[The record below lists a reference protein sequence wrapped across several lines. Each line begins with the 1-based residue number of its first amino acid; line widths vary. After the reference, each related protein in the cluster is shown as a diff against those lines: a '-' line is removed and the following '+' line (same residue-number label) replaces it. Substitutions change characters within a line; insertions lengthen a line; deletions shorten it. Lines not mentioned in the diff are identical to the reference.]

1 MSIYSSSTTWG
12 GQCAST
18 QQSPINVSQSSAK
31 PCDLLCDLVFDD
43 ASIPQANV
51 MVSDEGI
58 VLQNTPGLGSC
69 KFNGEGYTCTNLLV
83 THPSHHTI
91 ENIQA
96 DGEVVAIFTNPSGKI
111 LCVSSLF
118 RVNPAETDSSSFFNA
133 FIPYAN
139 PGVEYTPVNLGDNWG
154 LFKMVPPAGQYFVY
168 EGSLIVPPCSQC
180 TWVVFKSMINIDSN
194 NFALLIKNVA
204 PGSRPLQSLGDREV
218 YFNDTQQLAGGPM
231 PHDNKAYM
239 RCKRVAKKGEDVKPV
254 SKAPLGEDHTK
265 GKSKNWSQSAK
276 EKMSDLIE
284 LGIVDVIVL
293 LLGIYCGTNLAIFVY
308 KKGRISFMILASQWI
323 GYMGN
328 SIVKFLWKIVLW
340 LYSEVS
346 KIWKV
351 KETES
356 ITGALPSDISEGL

>member
-12 GQCAST
+12 GQCSST
-18 QQSPINVSQSSAK
+18 HQSPINVSQSSAK
-31 PCDLLCDLVFDD
+31 PCDLLCDLVFDNVF
-43 ASIPQANV
+43 IPQANV

-96 DGEVVAIFTNPSGKI
+96 DGEVVAVFTNPSGKI

-118 RVNPAETDSSSFFNA
+118 RVNSTESDSSSFFNS

-154 LFKMVPPAGQYFVY
+154 LFKMVPSAGQYFVY

-239 RCKRVAKKGEDVKPV
+239 RCKRVAKKGGDVKPV
-254 SKAPLGEDHTK
+254 SKAPLGQE
-265 GKSKNWSQSAK
+265 
-276 EKMSDLIE
+276 SD
-284 LGIVDVIVL
+284 
-293 LLGIYCGTNLAIFVY
+293 NK
-308 KKGRISFMILASQWI
+308 KKGHLDKVSDWASEQIAENGIIALIDIVILFVTAFYGWKYANDSFTQGSTLKFVIKFFEWI
-323 GYMGN
+323 
-328 SIVKFLWKIVLW
+328 
-340 LYSEVS
+340 
-346 KIWKV
+346 
-351 KETES
+351 
-356 ITGALPSDISEGL
+356 AGLIRSLFGFS